1 MLRAVAYRTP
11 EIGMHTQPERGDTVK
26 EDYVDGAQGIAII
39 AVVCATVLGRIEDAG
54 FLQDGRVAHLLLLL
68 QYTVCVFG
76 YPCFFFLFGLKAA
89 DALRHANSRWAFA
102 KMTISALVYPYL
114 LWSLLQMGV
123 QWIVAQQA
131 NHPFPIDQLARVIWA
146 PVDQFWFLYALCI
159 CQLIAF
165 VTVRRTSR
173 DTWGIAGTVAAVFL
187 VIVAALCATLATRT
201 DWGIVTLTLWGLTF
215 FLAGIV
221 LGPRFSEWIARA
233 ARVPLLLAAV
243 VIFAVTIK
251 VGQSLGGYLNASAL
265 PASFAGILATMLIAR
280 QLAGRWRV
288 RWLTA
293 LGAAWMPV
301 YLLHYLVTAAVWN
314 GLLAA
319 FVTSPPAQ
327 FVLGA
332 IAGLV
337 IPVGIYRLTRRLR
350 IAAPAGFDL
359 VDLAQRTEARQVEL
373 AHYRARIGIE

>member
-1 MLRAVAYRTP
+1 
-11 EIGMHTQPERGDTVK
+11 
-26 EDYVDGAQGIAII
+26 
-39 AVVCATVLGRIEDAG
+39 
-54 FLQDGRVAHLLLLL
+54 
-68 QYTVCVFG
+68 
-76 YPCFFFLFGLKAA
+76 
-89 DALRHANSRWAFA
+89 
-102 KMTISALVYPYL
+102 
-114 LWSLLQMGV
+114 
-123 QWIVAQQA
+123 
-131 NHPFPIDQLARVIWA
+131 
-146 PVDQFWFLYALCI
+146 
-159 CQLIAF
+159 
-165 VTVRRTSR
+165 
-173 DTWGIAGTVAAVFL
+173 
-187 VIVAALCATLATRT
+187 
-201 DWGIVTLTLWGLTF
+201 
-215 FLAGIV
+215 
-221 LGPRFSEWIARA
+221 
-233 ARVPLLLAAV
+233 
-243 VIFAVTIK
+243 VIFAVTVK